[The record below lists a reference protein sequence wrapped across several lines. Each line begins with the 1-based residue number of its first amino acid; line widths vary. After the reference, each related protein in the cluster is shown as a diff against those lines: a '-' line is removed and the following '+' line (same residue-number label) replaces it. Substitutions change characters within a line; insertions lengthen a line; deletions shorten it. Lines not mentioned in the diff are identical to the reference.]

1 MNTGCS
7 SIEANPDEV
16 EIDTNDVDV
25 PKELAITEDA
35 KHNLQFL
42 RFVQNNWSEHAYST
56 GMLYASLYRYDYI
69 MLTHYKCYIMLACAL
84 PSTCMQLRDCPPLTP
99 FN

>member
-1 MNTGCS
+1 MLFLVDGISIEVGVLRQDISAMRLWIQAHWAGVNTGCS

-56 GMLYASLYRYDYI
+56 GMSHA
-69 MLTHYKCYIMLACAL
+69 
-84 PSTCMQLRDCPPLTP
+84 
-99 FN
+99 